1 MRAQGQNPIRVLGWE
16 QTVRE
21 GSLST
26 RVAFLDEFGRV
37 IAVDDLNVPA
47 YLDADGPVARRVA
60 ELLDEARAGLDPDR
74 RYAED
79 PRWVGEIELTFG
91 EYLAGGLGDLAEDLE
106 LKALLD
112 EIEGFYTD
120 AGEGVAPPEGLVR
133 RYVELTF
140 ARRLRSLPT

>member
-1 MRAQGQNPIRVLGWE
+1 M
-16 QTVRE
+16 RE

-37 IAVDDLNVPA
+37 IAVDDLDVPA
-47 YLDADGPVARRVA
+47 SLDTDGPVTRKVA
-60 ELLDEARAGLDPDR
+60 ELLNEARAGLDPDR